1 MRRRKPQANR
11 MESSTY
17 LLYPSIKGIMLL
29 LLKSYIGSEGMIETD
44 SKRLSGLSTELNN
57 PFSNG
62 ASQNLWVFKPQL
74 PKK

>member
-1 MRRRKPQANR
+1 
-11 MESSTY
+11 
-17 LLYPSIKGIMLL
+17 
-29 LLKSYIGSEGMIETD
+29 MIETD
-44 SKRLSGLSTELNN
+44 SKRLSGLSTDLNN